1 MRKTELATLSHY
13 ADLYLF
19 AQVLLLVKWAPFF
32 LFLLFY
38 YEERLSSNFINI
50 RLTVGPE
57 DNETID
63 GHSLNC
69 RDICWPENLILP
81 LC

>member
-32 LFLLFY
+32 SFSLVLLRGEVIFKFHQY
-38 YEERLSSNFINI
+38 
-50 RLTVGPE
+50 
-57 DNETID
+57 
-63 GHSLNC
+63 
-69 RDICWPENLILP
+69 
-81 LC
+81 

>member
-1 MRKTELATLSHY
+1 LSSGLH
-13 ADLYLF
+13 
-19 AQVLLLVKWAPFF
+19 FF

-38 YEERLSSNFINI
+38 YEERLSSNFVNI

-69 RDICWPENLILP
+69 RDIC
-81 LC
+81 

>member
-32 LFLLFY
+32 FFFSCFITRRGYLQI
-38 YEERLSSNFINI
+38 SS
-50 RLTVGPE
+50 
-57 DNETID
+57 
-63 GHSLNC
+63 
-69 RDICWPENLILP
+69 ILD
-81 LC
+81 